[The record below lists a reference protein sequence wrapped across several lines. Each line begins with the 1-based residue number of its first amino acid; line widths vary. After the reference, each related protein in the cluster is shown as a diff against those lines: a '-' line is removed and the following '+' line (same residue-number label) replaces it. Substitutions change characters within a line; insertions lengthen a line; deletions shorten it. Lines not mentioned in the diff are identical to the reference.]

1 MIGARRVSWTPRTK
15 TTRRWYATPSAKQ
28 ILLQRGRF
36 YGRFYCNVVERGR
49 FYCNVVEHLQARTL
63 SKKERVERIFR
74 AVLSQVLIARPS
86 PSKQLSRRR
95 TNATKSIQAT
105 QAARFGHAH
114 CPRAS
119 PPTLPPVSPPR
130 SALSSCEQPAEP
142 ARVRL
147 ARRVSAAAAGV
158 APADARSGWTCCR
171 RSGSTP

>member
-1 MIGARRVSWTPRTK
+1 M
-15 TTRRWYATPSAKQ
+15 RRWYATPSAKQ
-28 ILLQRGRF
+28 ILLQRGQF
-36 YGRFYCNVVERGR
+36 Y
-49 FYCNVVEHLQARTL
+49 EHLQARTL

-119 PPTLPPVSPPR
+119 PPTLPPVCPP
-130 SALSSCEQPAEP
+130 
-142 ARVRL
+142 
-147 ARRVSAAAAGV
+147 AGSLV
-158 APADARSGWTCCR
+158 P
-171 RSGSTP
+171 